1 MSVYCSVGYVFI
13 YCVHVVQVIHG
24 EGVIHNDLKP
34 ENFVFCGPFLKLID
48 FGIANKIEM
57 DHTSVERD
65 IRCGTASYMA
75 PETIAT
81 QEDRDVFKVGMYD
94 T

>member
-1 MSVYCSVGYVFI
+1 M
-13 YCVHVVQVIHG
+13 
-24 EGVIHNDLKP
+24 
-34 ENFVFCGPFLKLID
+34 FCGPCLKLID

-65 IRCGTASYMA
+65 IRCGTANYMA

-81 QEDRDVFKVGMYD
+81 YEDGDVFKVS
-94 T
+94 